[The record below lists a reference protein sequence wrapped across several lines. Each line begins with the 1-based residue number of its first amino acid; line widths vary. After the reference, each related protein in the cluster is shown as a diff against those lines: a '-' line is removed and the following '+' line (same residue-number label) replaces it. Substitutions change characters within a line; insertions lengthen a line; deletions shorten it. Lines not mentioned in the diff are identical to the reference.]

1 MRYFELLSKNEVEKV
16 HEATLE
22 IMETVGLNFLYQPAL
37 ETLARGGAKIQG
49 NRVYF
54 PKRLVEDQLKKPPR
68 EFTLHARTPEK
79 NLVIGGDH
87 ITFIPANCPP
97 FVSDLDNGRRYGTLE
112 DYENFVKL
120 TGASQNLDMCS
131 NTPVEPNDVPIE
143 LRHVKTLYA
152 SLKYSN
158 KCLMGSV
165 MGAKVVQDT
174 LRMASIV
181 FGDEK
186 EMADK
191 PRIISIPC
199 SLTPLG
205 YDERMLGAMM
215 EYAKA
220 GQPQLVNSLA
230 IAGATAPI
238 TLAGQLAVQNAEIL
252 AGIVLIQLVREGAP
266 VVYASG
272 SSNAD
277 MRTGALC
284 VGSPEMAMNNT
295 LAAQMARFYNIP
307 SRGVGAL
314 TDGKIPDAQAGYES
328 MMNLVMAQNSGVH
341 FVLHAAGALETI
353 NCISYEKFIIDDETV
368 GMVKR
373 IRRGI
378 EVNEDSLALEVIK
391 EVGPAG
397 HFLDKSHTFAHVRS
411 EFHQPVLSDRSTYGA
426 WQKKGARQ
434 AMEAANKKWKEVLE
448 NYEPPELP
456 ASVEK
461 DLQRFVDA
469 I

>member
-1 MRYFELLSKNEVEKV
+1 MQYFELLSKDQVERV

-22 IMETVGLNFLYQPAL
+22 IMEIVGLNFLYQPAL
-37 ETLARGGAKIQG
+37 EVLAKGGAKIQG
-49 NRVYF
+49 SRVFF
-54 PKRLVEDQLKKPPR
+54 PRTLVAEQLKKPPS
-68 EFTLHARTPEK
+68 EFTLHARNPEN

-131 NTPVEPNDVPIE
+131 NTPVEPNDVPIG
-143 LRHVKTLYA
+143 LRHVKTMYA
-152 SLKYSN
+152 SLKYSD
-158 KCLMGSV
+158 KCFMGSV
-165 MGAKVVQDT
+165 MGAKVAQDT

-181 FGDEK
+181 FGDPK

-191 PRIISIPC
+191 PCIISIPC

-220 GQPQLVNSLA
+220 GQPQLINSLA

-252 AGIVLIQLVREGAP
+252 AGIVLTQLVREGTP

-284 VGSPEMAMNNT
+284 VGSPEMAINSV
-295 LAAQMARFYNIP
+295 LAAQMARFYIIP

-314 TDGKIPDAQAGYES
+314 TEAKIPDAQAGYES
-328 MMNLVMAQNSGVH
+328 MMNLLMAQNCGLH

-353 NCISYEKFIIDDETV
+353 NCMSYEKFVIDDETV

-397 HFLDKSHTFAHVRS
+397 QFLDKPHTFKHVRT
-411 EFHQPVLSDRSTYGA
+411 EFHQPTLSDRSSYGA
-426 WQKKGARQ
+426 WQKKGAEQ
-434 AMEAANKKWKEVLE
+434 VMQSANKKWKKILE

-456 ASVEK
+456 ASVDK
-461 DLQRFVDA
+461 DLQRFIDVV
-469 I
+469 